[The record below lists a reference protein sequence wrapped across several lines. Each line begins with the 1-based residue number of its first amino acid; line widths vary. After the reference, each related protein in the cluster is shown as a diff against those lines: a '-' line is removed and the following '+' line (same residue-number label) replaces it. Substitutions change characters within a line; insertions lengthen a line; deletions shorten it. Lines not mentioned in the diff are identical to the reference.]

1 MHTRLSNRILFFD
14 GSSSYEPASYL
25 SGLASGNFLE
35 KILQYGPNAVFSTKE
50 QADLQGIEVKEESN
64 PLPSIEWNIPQEY
77 LERDIEQEIMEIA
90 LQVSPEAVERVK
102 LEFTL
107 YKERGMIPL
116 LQTLLYVR
124 DRMIEKNVI
133 WGVGRGSSVASYVLF
148 MMDIHEVDSL
158 RYGLSI
164 EEFLR

>member
-1 MHTRLSNRILFFD
+1 MLFFD
-14 GSSSYEPASYL
+14 GSSTYAPTT
-25 SGLASGNFLE
+25 NFLE
-35 KILQYGPNAVFSTKE
+35 KILQYGPDSVFSTEE
-50 QADLQGIEVKEESN
+50 QTGIEVKKKSDA
-64 PLPSIEWNIPQEY
+64 LPQIEWNIPQEY
-77 LERDIEQEIMEIA
+77 LERDIEQELMEIA

-102 LEFTL
+102 LEFAL
-107 YKERGMIPL
+107 YRERKMIPL

-158 RYGLSI
+158 KYGLSI

>member
-1 MHTRLSNRILFFD
+1 MQTRLSNRILFFD
-14 GSSSYEPASYL
+14 GSSTYDPTTNL
-25 SGLASGNFLE
+25 LE
-35 KILQYGPNAVFSTKE
+35 KILQYGSDSVFSTKE
-50 QADLQGIEVKEESN
+50 QTRIGVKEESDA
-64 PLPSIEWNIPQEY
+64 LPSIEWNIPQEY

-107 YKERGMIPL
+107 YKEREMIPL

-124 DRMIEKNVI
+124 DRMIEKNVV

>member
-1 MHTRLSNRILFFD
+1 MHTRLSNRVLFFD
-14 GSSSYEPASYL
+14 GSSTYDPTTNL
-25 SGLASGNFLE
+25 LE
-35 KILQYGPNAVFSTKE
+35 KILQYGSDSVFSTKE
-50 QADLQGIEVKEESN
+50 QTRIGIKEESD

-124 DRMIEKNVI
+124 DRMIEKNVV

-158 RYGLSI
+158 KYGLSI